1 VVPFG
6 GLAGPVR
13 PGASLALRGYK
24 WPPPSTAPFLF
35 NRFSFIPHLLSSSI
49 LVQLWSPSDRST
61 GHISFAGVCLRK
73 TRSALSADVSKFCNL
88 VSTRLFPEEDDW
100 SSLKDDGQW

>member
-1 VVPFG
+1 MVPFG
-6 GLAGPVR
+6 GLAAPVR
-13 PGASLALRGYK
+13 PGALLALRGYK
-24 WPPPSTAPFLF
+24 RPPSSTAPLPFQPFLLH
-35 NRFSFIPHLLSSSI
+35 SASPLLLNSGTA
-49 LVQLWSPSDRST
+49 WSPSDRST